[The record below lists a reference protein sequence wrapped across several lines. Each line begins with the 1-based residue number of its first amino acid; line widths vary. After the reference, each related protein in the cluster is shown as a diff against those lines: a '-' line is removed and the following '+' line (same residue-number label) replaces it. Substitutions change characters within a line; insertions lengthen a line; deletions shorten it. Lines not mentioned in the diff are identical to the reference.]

1 MHYSRM
7 LINGAPVDGASGRFD
22 VIYNPA
28 NQEPVAQVAVG
39 DVIDARRALEAAK
52 EAFAGW
58 SSRSPKERSDILH
71 DAADL
76 VRKRANFIAELLTK
90 EMGKPIRD
98 SRREVL
104 SAADSLDF
112 FAEEGIRNIGDWL
125 ISSNSRSIITRQPV
139 GVVALITPWNYP
151 VELLAWKVGP
161 ALAAGCTAVSK
172 PSSLAPIAATEFV
185 MALNDAGLPAGV
197 LNIVHGPGDT
207 VGAELVQNPISRK
220 ISFTGETATGR
231 WIMQAAA
238 THLKRVSLELGGH
251 APFIVFEDADL
262 DAAALSCVRRAFG
275 NMGQVC
281 IAVNRV
287 YVEDRVADDF
297 IDLLVRLTEKL
308 RIGNGLDPDVDLG
321 PMVSES
327 QRRKT
332 KEHIEDALRKGAEL
346 LCGGREPEGDE
357 YARGY
362 FFLPTILLEVN
373 HSMRIMR
380 EETFGPVAPVMRFKD
395 DDEAVRLANDTEYG
409 LAAYVY
415 TNNLRRAIR
424 IAERLEAG
432 SVGINVGSVIDHQA
446 PFGGWKQSGFGRE
459 LSHHGLDEY
468 MEIKHIR
475 LGV

>member
-238 THLKRVSLELGGH
+238 THIKRVSLELGGH
-251 APFIVFEDADL
+251 APFIIFDDADL
-262 DAAALSCVRRAFG
+262 DAAALSCVRRSFG

-297 IDLLVRLTEKL
+297 IDLFVRLTEKL

-332 KEHIEDALRKGAEL
+332 KEHIDDALRKGAEL

-362 FFLPTILLEVN
+362 FFLPTILSEVN

-459 LSHHGLDEY
+459 LSHHGLAEY